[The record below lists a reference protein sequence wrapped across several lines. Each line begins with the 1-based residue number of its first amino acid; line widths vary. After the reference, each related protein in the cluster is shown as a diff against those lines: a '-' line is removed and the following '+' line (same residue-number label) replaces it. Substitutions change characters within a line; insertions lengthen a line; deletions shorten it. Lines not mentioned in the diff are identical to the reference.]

1 MGQKFEKKI
10 EFRTISSLHVP
21 YISLSVTAKNTGSQ
35 AAYAAF
41 WQGAAKLPDSIRIWI
56 GRPDSI
62 RFESDGPIR
71 KFRIAAPAKFA
82 VVP

>member
-1 MGQKFEKKI
+1 MGQKFEKKF
-10 EFRTISSLHVP
+10 ELRTISSLYVP
-21 YISLSVTAKNTGSQ
+21 YISVNAKNRGLQ
-35 AAYAAF
+35 AAYVAF
-41 WQGAAKLPDSIRIWI
+41 WSGHAKFPDSIRIRI

-71 KFRIAAPAKFA
+71 KFWIAAPATIA